1 MTPREI
7 ADLFAD
13 LELQLIASLARN
25 LAKHK
30 AWEKDEGFSWP
41 AWQAQKLNA
50 LNRYR
55 RENKRQMQEFKSAV
69 TPEIETLLQEQ
80 FKEADGSSETFLGIN
95 ADKVNAL
102 IEEINHT
109 QVNVQKA
116 SLRFLDD
123 VYRKTILKADAAFAA
138 GGVTMQQATDRAVR
152 DFLSAGINSIE
163 YRNGRRVNIATYAE
177 MALRT
182 SSARAMLFGEAQK
195 RVRLDIDTV
204 LVSQYGACSN
214 TCLPWQ
220 GIVYIDDVWGEYTG
234 ESNGS
239 YGISR
244 NGHQYPLLSV
254 AVRGGLF
261 HPNCRHTLTT
271 WIEGISTRPIPMD
284 KAKIERVNRL
294 ERRQRTLETQVR
306 KWKRLREGT
315 GTPEEKAAYDRKVQA
330 AQKKL
335 RELIAQHGDVLRR
348 DVWRERDDKV
358 GRDGLNLV
366 HKSDIISARGGLV
379 DIQTGIF
386 SGALDPDSVEA
397 NLHSIQYYESVR
409 RMKDDISV
417 IAKNVG
423 WKEDSILKIKNHVFI
438 EKHELGGLEPECF
451 DPDYNM
457 AVSWQRLIEGKHILE
472 QDLVLLKHEYL
483 ELTLMRYQGL
493 SYQQAH
499 TVSNQQ
505 HNYTQA
511 IEKEMM
517 K

>member
-80 FKEADGSSETFLGIN
+80 FKEADGSSEAFLGIN

-204 LVSQYGACSN
+204 LVSQYGAYSN

-271 WIEGISTRPIPMD
+271 W
-284 KAKIERVNRL
+284 
-294 ERRQRTLETQVR
+294 
-306 KWKRLREGT
+306 
-315 GTPEEKAAYDRKVQA
+315 
-330 AQKKL
+330 
-335 RELIAQHGDVLRR
+335 
-348 DVWRERDDKV
+348 
-358 GRDGLNLV
+358 
-366 HKSDIISARGGLV
+366 
-379 DIQTGIF
+379 
-386 SGALDPDSVEA
+386 
-397 NLHSIQYYESVR
+397 
-409 RMKDDISV
+409 
-417 IAKNVG
+417 
-423 WKEDSILKIKNHVFI
+423 
-438 EKHELGGLEPECF
+438 
-451 DPDYNM
+451 
-457 AVSWQRLIEGKHILE
+457 
-472 QDLVLLKHEYL
+472 
-483 ELTLMRYQGL
+483 
-493 SYQQAH
+493 
-499 TVSNQQ
+499 
-505 HNYTQA
+505 
-511 IEKEMM
+511 
-517 K
+517 